1 MSLDIVGGNAPYT
14 VVYNDGSTDITIPA
28 YDGGPITVTPSITTT
43 YTLIN
48 VSDACG
54 NASVSGSAEI
64 TVFNS
69 NSFND
74 LFGNTTI
81 CNGESTDL
89 SFNIVEGL
97 APYMVTYN
105 DGNSDITIN
114 GYNSGDPITVNP
126 ITTTIYLSVSV
137 VDANGCNLMT
147 TTDGPVT
154 VEVLEGITSATLSG
168 DNTICLGE
176 SSVLVLDVVDGNY
189 PFTVIYN
196 DGTNDIT
203 LLNYDG
209 WDIIETPAVTTTYT
223 LVSVSDDCGPSPII
237 NGTAT
242 ITVNDP
248 PSTATLSGSTT
259 ICIGE
264 STDLSLDIVGGNA
277 PYTVVYND
285 GSTDI
290 TIPAY
295 DGGPITVTPSI
306 TTTYTLINVSDACGN
321 ASVSGSATITVFSSS
336 NFNDLMENATICS
349 GGSTNLFFNIV
360 EGAPPYTVTFNE
372 GNGDIVISNYYSGDI
387 FIASPVSTTSYFSVS
402 VVDYNGCSLLTTTDV
417 PVIVEVI
424 DGITSASISGDNS
437 ICSGMSTDLTLD
449 IIGGSAPY
457 TVVYNDGT
465 DDITIPAYDGGPITV
480 TPTVTTTYTLVSL
493 SDVCGSSSLISGFAT
508 ITVTDPPPITA
519 TLSGSTTIC
528 NGESADLTLD
538 IVDGNAPYTVEYTD
552 GMDIITIPAYD
563 GGPITVTPSNTTTY
577 TLLSVSD
584 ICSNASVS
592 GNAVVTVFSSNTY
605 NDLMGNATICTGEST
620 DLFFN
625 IIEGLAPY
633 IVTYNDGNGNIEIS
647 DYNNGDPITVSPI
660 TTTTYLPVSVID
672 ANGCNLMTTTD
683 GPVTVEVIGGITSAT
698 LSGDNTICL
707 GGSSV
712 LVLDVVDGNFPFT
725 VIYNDGTNDITIMNY
740 NGLDIIETPS
750 VTTTYTL
757 VSVSDG
763 CGLSPIIS
771 GTATITVID
780 PPSTA
785 TFSGSTTI
793 CAGESA
799 DLILDIIG
807 GTATYTVEYSDGMNI
822 INIPAYDGEP
832 ITVAPSNTTTYTLL
846 SVADACGNASVSG
859 NAVVTVFSSN
869 TYNDLMGNATIC
881 TGESTDLFFNIIEGL
896 APYIVTYNDGNGN
909 IEISDYNNGDPITVS
924 PITTTTYLP
933 VSVIDANGC
942 NLMTTTDGPV
952 TVEVIGGI
960 TSATL
965 SGDNTICLGGS
976 SVLVLDVV
984 DGNFPFTVIYNDGT
998 NDITI
1003 MNYNGLD
1010 IIETPSVTTTYT
1022 LVSVID
1028 GCGLSPIISG
1038 TATIAVNDPP
1048 STATLSGTTNICSGE
1063 SADLTFDIVGGN
1075 APFTIIYNNGTT
1087 DITINNFNGAP
1098 ISVTPNNTTTYTL
1111 VSVSDACGN
1120 ASVSGMAIVTISPF
1134 PTITITNQGCS
1145 SDLMFYFIELIS
1157 SGAAVTSSAGN
1168 VTFDGTN
1175 YIITDIPIDVNISIF
1190 SESELGGCI
1199 TEIIS
1204 NSPDCDCEFIDQP
1217 ISEGDKSICEN
1228 QDIPELSVTV
1238 GDNQTADW
1246 YNEISGGVPILI
1258 GSTSFTPPSAGTFYA
1273 EARDISDDCVSNVR
1287 TGVTLIILQNPNPI
1301 IIGDE
1306 GICLNQTT
1314 SVLGTSITFSSYQW
1328 STEETTSMV
1337 TVSQGGIYS
1346 VIVTDE
1352 NGCTSSDEIEI
1363 TENPIPQPEING
1375 DLMFCYNGSS
1385 ELSANMEFS
1394 SYLWN
1399 SSENTQSII
1408 ATETG
1413 TYALTVTNEFSCT
1426 SETTISIEERDEIIP
1441 IILGDDFYCA
1451 GGSTLLEVEDSYE
1464 SYLWSDNS
1472 TKQNLEVSEKNTY
1485 TLTVTDDFG
1494 CSGHSSII
1502 INQIEGTTFTSNIL
1516 VNSIACVGDT
1526 VYFFDISDNE
1536 AEVTSYLWEFGDES
1550 SSDERD
1556 PYHIYTEQG
1565 TFDVYLTAFDNEC
1578 GNTSQTK
1585 QIEIF
1590 DCRQS
1595 ANENSNIVSF
1605 NVFPNPTSYLFNI
1618 DVLLF
1623 TEMDVKIEL
1632 FDIRSILLETRTRK
1646 TNHVIE
1652 SFENWNAG
1660 IYYLKVTTSGY
1671 SQIKKVLVVE

>member
-1 MSLDIVGGNAPYT
+1 
-14 VVYNDGSTDITIPA
+14 
-28 YDGGPITVTPSITTT
+28 
-43 YTLIN
+43 
-48 VSDACG
+48 
-54 NASVSGSAEI
+54 
-64 TVFNS
+64 
-69 NSFND
+69 
-74 LFGNTTI
+74 
-81 CNGESTDL
+81 
-89 SFNIVEGL
+89 
-97 APYMVTYN
+97 
-105 DGNSDITIN
+105 
-114 GYNSGDPITVNP
+114 
-126 ITTTIYLSVSV
+126 
-137 VDANGCNLMT
+137 
-147 TTDGPVT
+147 
-154 VEVLEGITSATLSG
+154 
-168 DNTICLGE
+168 
-176 SSVLVLDVVDGNY
+176 
-189 PFTVIYN
+189 
-196 DGTNDIT
+196 
-203 LLNYDG
+203 
-209 WDIIETPAVTTTYT
+209 
-223 LVSVSDDCGPSPII
+223 
-237 NGTAT
+237 
-242 ITVNDP
+242 
-248 PSTATLSGSTT
+248 
-259 ICIGE
+259 
-264 STDLSLDIVGGNA
+264 
-277 PYTVVYND
+277 
-285 GSTDI
+285 
-290 TIPAY
+290 
-295 DGGPITVTPSI
+295 
-306 TTTYTLINVSDACGN
+306 
-321 ASVSGSATITVFSSS
+321 
-336 NFNDLMENATICS
+336 
-349 GGSTNLFFNIV
+349 
-360 EGAPPYTVTFNE
+360 
-372 GNGDIVISNYYSGDI
+372 
-387 FIASPVSTTSYFSVS
+387 
-402 VVDYNGCSLLTTTDV
+402 
-417 PVIVEVI
+417 
-424 DGITSASISGDNS
+424 
-437 ICSGMSTDLTLD
+437 
-449 IIGGSAPY
+449 
-457 TVVYNDGT
+457 
-465 DDITIPAYDGGPITV
+465 
-480 TPTVTTTYTLVSL
+480 
-493 SDVCGSSSLISGFAT
+493 
-508 ITVTDPPPITA
+508 
-519 TLSGSTTIC
+519 
-528 NGESADLTLD
+528 
-538 IVDGNAPYTVEYTD
+538 
-552 GMDIITIPAYD
+552 
-563 GGPITVTPSNTTTY
+563 
-577 TLLSVSD
+577 
-584 ICSNASVS
+584 
-592 GNAVVTVFSSNTY
+592 
-605 NDLMGNATICTGEST
+605 
-620 DLFFN
+620 
-625 IIEGLAPY
+625 
-633 IVTYNDGNGNIEIS
+633 
-647 DYNNGDPITVSPI
+647 
-660 TTTTYLPVSVID
+660 
-672 ANGCNLMTTTD
+672 
-683 GPVTVEVIGGITSAT
+683 
-698 LSGDNTICL
+698 
-707 GGSSV
+707 
-712 LVLDVVDGNFPFT
+712 
-725 VIYNDGTNDITIMNY
+725 
-740 NGLDIIETPS
+740 
-750 VTTTYTL
+750 
-757 VSVSDG
+757 
-763 CGLSPIIS
+763 
-771 GTATITVID
+771 
-780 PPSTA
+780 
-785 TFSGSTTI
+785 
-793 CAGESA
+793 
-799 DLILDIIG
+799 
-807 GTATYTVEYSDGMNI
+807 
-822 INIPAYDGEP
+822 
-832 ITVAPSNTTTYTLL
+832 
-846 SVADACGNASVSG
+846 
-859 NAVVTVFSSN
+859 
-869 TYNDLMGNATIC
+869 
-881 TGESTDLFFNIIEGL
+881 
-896 APYIVTYNDGNGN
+896 
-909 IEISDYNNGDPITVS
+909 
-924 PITTTTYLP
+924 
-933 VSVIDANGC
+933 
-942 NLMTTTDGPV
+942 
-952 TVEVIGGI
+952 
-960 TSATL
+960 
-965 SGDNTICLGGS
+965 
-976 SVLVLDVV
+976 

-1028 GCGLSPIISG
+1028 GCGLSPIING
-1038 TATIAVNDPP
+1038 TATIAVNDPA
-1048 STATLSGTTNICSGE
+1048 STATLSGTTIICSGE

-1565 TFDVYLTAFDNEC
+1565 TFDVYVTAFDNEC